1 MKGRPSVMAKAARN
15 RAESARARIAAQQAA
30 ARRAEQRRRI
40 LLASGGVLIVIIVVV
55 VLIVVKAGQSPAKAP
70 PAKSDAAIAHELAT
84 IPAGTYDAV
93 GAGPS
98 GSNAVSPLR
107 PISALQLTSGGKPE
121 IFYLGAE
128 YCPFCAAERW
138 AIVTALSRFGTFTG
152 LHFIHSTSQDAYS
165 NTATLD
171 FYGSRYASSY
181 VTFTPVES
189 ETVTGAPLQTPT
201 AGQAK
206 LITKYDAV
214 PYVPASAAGKIPF
227 IDFGGAYVDSGAQ
240 YQPSVLG
247 TTAAEDPSHF
257 GLTWAQI
264 AADLRDPHS
273 PVAQNVLG
281 AANRITAAICK
292 LTHGQPGNVCQSAA
306 VTSVRS
312 TI

>member
-1 MKGRPSVMAKAARN
+1 MGKAERN
-15 RAESARARIAAQQAA
+15 RAQSARARIAAQQAA
-30 ARRAEQRRRI
+30 ARKAEQRRRAFI
-40 LLASGGVLIVIIVVV
+40 AGGSVLVVLIAVV
-55 VLIVVKAGQSPAKAP
+55 VLIVVKANQSPAKAP
-70 PAKSDAAIAHELAT
+70 PPKTDAAIARELAT
-84 IPAGTYDAV
+84 IPASTYDAV

-107 PISALQLTSGGKPE
+107 PMSAPLLASAGKPE
-121 IFYLGAE
+121 VFYLGAE

-138 AIVTALSRFGTFTG
+138 SLVTALSRFGTFTG
-152 LHFIHSTSQDAYS
+152 LHFIHSTSNDAYS

-171 FYGSRYASSY
+171 FYQSSYASKY
-181 VTFTPVES
+181 VVFTPVES
-189 ETVTGAPLQTPT
+189 ETVTGAPLQSPT
-201 AGQAK
+201 ADQEK

-240 YQPSVLG
+240 YAPSVLG
-247 TTAAEDPSHF
+247 TTPNPDPTHF

-264 AADLRDPHS
+264 AADIRNPAS
-273 PVAQNVLG
+273 PVAQAVLG

-306 VTSVRS
+306 VTSVS
-312 TI
+312 SKI